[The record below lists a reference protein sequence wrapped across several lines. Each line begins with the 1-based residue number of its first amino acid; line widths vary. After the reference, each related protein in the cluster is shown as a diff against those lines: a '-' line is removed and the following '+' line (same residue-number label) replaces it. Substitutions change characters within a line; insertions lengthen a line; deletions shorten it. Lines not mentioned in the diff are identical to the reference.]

1 MNVFVPFRRHSLN
14 TVELRR
20 SSKLLGW
27 VTYVIIRRQT
37 TSNRVVKSSPAHGHG
52 KQTLT
57 PSNCNKL
64 SSHCRSD
71 YFGSTKIV
79 SSNSFGQNKIGH
91 EFCLP
96 KTDSSNFTFVDEKPT
111 YFVQN
116 LQPVRRHRKV
126 SIPASL
132 VSNNIKLGF
141 HVVVPQLQ
149 HPNSQARRLL
159 GGHGCK
165 NHDIPN
171 SQFSKTCKCSDQNG
185 SLRFINPDVTDSRN
199 HKIAQMSQ
207 NHEITKL
214 HIFQCH
220 SWNNYDTFQ

>member
-1 MNVFVPFRRHSLN
+1 MSSLGD
-14 TVELRR
+14 
-20 SSKLLGW
+20 K
-27 VTYVIIRRQT
+27 T
-37 TSNRVVKSSPAHGHG
+37 TSNRAVKSPPAQDHRKH
-52 KQTLT
+52 TLT
-57 PSNCNKL
+57 LSNCNNSVHTAVQTIL
-64 SSHCRSD
+64 
-71 YFGSTKIV
+71 V
-79 SSNSFGQNKIGH
+79 PSSNSFGQNKIGH

-96 KTDSSNFTFVDEKPT
+96 KTDSSNFTLSMKNQPT
-111 YFVQN
+111 LFKTCN
-116 LQPVRRHRKV
+116 LYSRHRKV

-171 SQFSKTCKCSDQNG
+171 SQLSKTCKCSDQNG
-185 SLRFINPDVTDSRN
+185 SSRFINPDVTDLRN
-199 HKIAQMSQ
+199 HKSAQMSQ

-214 HIFQCH
+214 HIFQPH

>member
-1 MNVFVPFRRHSLN
+1 M
-14 TVELRR
+14 
-20 SSKLLGW
+20 
-27 VTYVIIRRQT
+27 
-37 TSNRVVKSSPAHGHG
+37 
-52 KQTLT
+52 
-57 PSNCNKL
+57 
-64 SSHCRSD
+64 
-71 YFGSTKIV
+71 

-96 KTDSSNFTFVDEKPT
+96 KTDSSNFTLSMKNQPT
-111 YFVQN
+111 LFKTCN
-116 LQPVRRHRKV
+116 LYSRHRKV

-132 VSNNIKLGF
+132 VSNNIKPGF

-165 NHDIPN
+165 NHDITN

-185 SLRFINPDVTDSRN
+185 SSRFINPDVTDSRN

>member
-1 MNVFVPFRRHSLN
+1 M
-14 TVELRR
+14 
-20 SSKLLGW
+20 
-27 VTYVIIRRQT
+27 
-37 TSNRVVKSSPAHGHG
+37 
-52 KQTLT
+52 
-57 PSNCNKL
+57 
-64 SSHCRSD
+64 
-71 YFGSTKIV
+71 

-171 SQFSKTCKCSDQNG
+171 SQFSKHANVPIK
-185 SLRFINPDVTDSRN
+185 TDHHGLSTMMSQDHEITKSYRHHRITKSRN
-199 HKIAQMSQ
+199 HETAQMSQ

-214 HIFQCH
+214 HIVQYH
-220 SWNNYDTFQ
+220 SWNNYDTFQSQIQIVDGNLTNNVNAPN